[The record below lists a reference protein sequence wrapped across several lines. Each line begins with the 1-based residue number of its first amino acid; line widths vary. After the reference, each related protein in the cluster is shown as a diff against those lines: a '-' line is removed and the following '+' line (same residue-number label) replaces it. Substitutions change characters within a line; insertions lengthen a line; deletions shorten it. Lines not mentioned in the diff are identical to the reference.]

1 MKSAQYSNRDLHNN
15 SFEHLQVHA
24 IVTMSKQA
32 PYISYAWG
40 DDGTPEGREREA
52 IVDDLCS
59 SFAEVGIEIGRDK
72 NEIKPGDSIEK
83 FGVRIAKASL
93 ILAVI
98 SARSL
103 RSEWC
108 MLYELYEAY
117 TRRGSNGNEF
127 TEDVVALVLDDAE
140 SDLNKNKSL
149 IDYWSAKCI
158 EYQEMLDIADPSAE
172 RSLESRKVLGKYREM
187 IKSLPDMLLAIRRIA
202 MPRGSAAIRSDD
214 FKEIRE
220 YVQNKLCGAK
230 DSEPFTPLSQRLGAL
245 SIKQPVPS
253 ATTPAP
259 LRTACDAVALILSP
273 SGEEKEAERCY
284 QWGAFIQKAGE
295 DQFQQI
301 PNGAIGAEPTY
312 PKSSLEE
319 LLQCLQCWIDSEL
332 ADEPVLEIYAPDILL
347 DEDWGSIST
356 QAGEEPKPLHSY
368 QPFLL
373 RSSDRLLNRQWN
385 KRRGALKRMHHLL
398 VEGTGAWLP
407 QDQLTK
413 TSNLETLDGETQDKY
428 AGDAV
433 ITAICLLQP
442 NMLEHKLTWLR
453 SVLKSMAPLVVWPS
467 QQSTLGED
475 QIQLCLRYLSLI
487 RDDTNKDNKVERP
500 HCPDLVRLAKARQ
513 KWNHPDVDL
522 RDLTILVDHPDRAP
536 DRTMLQALFS
546 PARPD
551 PSSAPPGE
559 RPGPQ
564 PSLLISS

>member
-1 MKSAQYSNRDLHNN
+1 MAAEKDLVFVSFFANAGSAAQKSCEAIVTQLKPFTRRNDRFELWDRSMIQAGSNRD
-15 SFEHLQVHA
+15 VA
-24 IVTMSKQA
+24 INTA
-32 PYISYAWG
+32 
-40 DDGTPEGREREA
+40 
-52 IVDDLCS
+52 
-59 SFAEVGIEIGRDK
+59 IGRC
-72 NEIKPGDSIEK
+72 
-83 FGVRIAKASL
+83 RIAVVLVSSEYLASEHWDKEAKPL
-93 ILAVI
+93 LAAAQTGQIHLLWQQVSPCNCEQEEINQYQQVI
-98 SARSL
+98 SGSVLTKCPRAVREQHEQKI
-103 RSEWC
+103 SEVVFQAW
-108 MLYELYEAY
+108 E
-117 TRRGSNGNEF
+117 EF
-127 TEDVVALVLDDAE
+127 SAVA
-140 SDLNKNKSL
+140 
-149 IDYWSAKCI
+149 
-158 EYQEMLDIADPSAE
+158 
-172 RSLESRKVLGKYREM
+172 
-187 IKSLPDMLLAIRRIA
+187 
-202 MPRGSAAIRSDD
+202 
-214 FKEIRE
+214 
-220 YVQNKLCGAK
+220 
-230 DSEPFTPLSQRLGAL
+230 QRLGAL
-245 SIKQPVPS
+245 AIDNLGPS
-253 ATTPAP
+253 APPSAP
-259 LRTACDAVALILSP
+259 LRTACDAVVLVLNP
-273 SGEEKEAERCY
+273 SGEEIETERCY

-385 KRRGALKRMHHLL
+385 NRQGALKRMHHHL

-413 TSNLETLDGETQDKY
+413 TSSLETLDGKTHDKD
-428 AGDAV
+428 ASDAV
-433 ITAICLLQP
+433 ISAICLLQP
-442 NMLEHKLTWLR
+442 NILKHKVTWLR

-467 QQSTLGED
+467 PKSTLREN
-475 QIQLCLRYLSLI
+475 QIQLCLRNMSLI
-487 RDDTNKDNKVERP
+487 RDDTNKDNNVERP

-522 RDLTILVDHPDRAP
+522 RGLTILVDHPDRAP